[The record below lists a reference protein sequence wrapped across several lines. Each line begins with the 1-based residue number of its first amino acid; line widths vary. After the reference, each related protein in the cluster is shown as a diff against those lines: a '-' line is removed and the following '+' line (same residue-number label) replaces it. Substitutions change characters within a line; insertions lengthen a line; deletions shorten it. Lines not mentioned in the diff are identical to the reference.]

1 MDSTYDRISKDRFN
15 KINSLLE
22 ARFLLNILFSQATE
36 KNVLSLTLPNDD
48 PKPGTEMKM
57 KVNSNDTSHLKFNLK
72 RNSDCLMTDTN
83 KFKDERG
90 VGEMIVGVDRDE
102 GQGEGEGEGEGG
114 SCSYMNSQ
122 ATKNKLNSTR
132 INFNNTKYNTD
143 LKSVNTLKS
152 VNSNSVTANNS
163 TVRTKFSNIIHNNNN
178 NNNNNSKITGKG
190 VMSVMRG
197 NNASNQ
203 LGIKSQSL
211 PLANNSLSKS
221 SIANN
226 VINKLVGNSTIKG
239 NINNAGNSSQ
249 NSTNM
254 INNKSNSISN
264 SISDINRKNTSAN
277 VAASLLNMTA
287 NIKKCLAPQGGPRTG
302 HNQFQKIRKLNE
314 ISTDKQDG
322 NKKLKTVNSYYS
334 NLKYISLLL

>member
-1 MDSTYDRISKDRFN
+1 
-15 KINSLLE
+15 
-22 ARFLLNILFSQATE
+22 
-36 KNVLSLTLPNDD
+36 
-48 PKPGTEMKM
+48 
-57 KVNSNDTSHLKFNLK
+57 
-72 RNSDCLMTDTN
+72 
-83 KFKDERG
+83 
-90 VGEMIVGVDRDE
+90 
-102 GQGEGEGEGEGG
+102 
-114 SCSYMNSQ
+114 
-122 ATKNKLNSTR
+122 
-132 INFNNTKYNTD
+132 
-143 LKSVNTLKS
+143 
-152 VNSNSVTANNS
+152 
-163 TVRTKFSNIIHNNNN
+163 
-178 NNNNNSKITGKG
+178 
-190 VMSVMRG
+190 MSVMRG

-203 LGIKSQSL
+203 LGLKSQSL

-334 NLKYISLLL
+334 KLKYISLLL

>member
-83 KFKDERG
+83 KFKDGRG

-102 GQGEGEGEGEGG
+102 GQGEGEGEGG
-114 SCSYMNSQ
+114 SCSNMNSQ
-122 ATKNKLNSTR
+122 ATKNKLNTTR

-163 TVRTKFSNIIHNNNN
+163 TVRTKFSNIIHNNN

-334 NLKYISLLL
+334 KLKYISLLL